1 MMRRELACLKRAGH
15 QFLARA
21 RFASTQEDYA
31 ITVFERVFEEFGL
44 PKAIRTDN
52 GVPFASPNALYGL
65 SKLSVWWLRLGIHI
79 ERVKP
84 GHPEQ
89 NGRHE
94 RMHLTLKK
102 EATKPAA
109 RNFLQQQAR
118 FDDFIDCYN
127 HERPHQALD
136 MKYPAELY
144 QPSPRT
150 YRGLGELEY
159 PFHDRTVTVTH
170 CGRIC
175 IGKRKIN
182 LRQVFAGQNVGIKEV
197 SDRIWLVTFMKY
209 DLGFF
214 DHETCRLE
222 PVDNPFEPT
231 VSTMSPV

>member
-1 MMRRELACLKRAGH
+1 M
-15 QFLARA
+15 
-21 RFASTQEDYA
+21 
-31 ITVFERVFEEFGL
+31 
-44 PKAIRTDN
+44 
-52 GVPFASPNALYGL
+52 
-65 SKLSVWWLRLGIHI
+65 
-79 ERVKP
+79 
-84 GHPEQ
+84 
-89 NGRHE
+89 
-94 RMHLTLKK
+94 KK

-127 HERPHQALD
+127 HERPHQALA
-136 MKYPAELY
+136 MKYPAELS
-144 QPSPRT
+144 QPSPRS
-150 YRGLGELEY
+150 YRGLGELDY

-182 LRQVFAGQNVGIKEV
+182 LSQVFAGQNVGIKEV
-197 SDRIWLVTFMKY
+197 SDRFWLVTFMKY

-222 PVDNPFEPT
+222 PVNNPFEPK